1 MNKSIEVLKSIYK
14 PYRYT
19 IKGKS
24 TILETTCGDFIIKP
38 KNKDINELYTYLT
51 NRGFMNYPKIIDSSR
66 DEVNVFEYVED
77 IKLPKEQKCDDL
89 IEIIASLHNK
99 TSYFKEVSE
108 DKFKSIYEDIKSNI
122 SYLSNYY
129 NTLYEIGFNEVYA
142 TPSNYIFMRN
152 YFKINAALEYANSE
166 LNNWYSLVTNETKI
180 RVCLIH
186 NNLELNH
193 LLNNKLISW
202 DNYMIDTPVI
212 DIVKLYKKEWK
223 NINFSEI
230 LERYIYKFPLLD
242 YEKKLLF
249 ILISLPPQIKKS
261 NNEFEKCKVIS
272 EVMDYVFKTEELI
285 RPYNTKQE
293 EEK

>member
-1 MNKSIEVLKSIYK
+1 MNKSIEILKSIYK

-51 NRGFMNYPKIIDSSR
+51 NRGFINYPKIIDSSR

-77 IKLPKEQKCDDL
+77 VKLPKEQKCDDL

-108 DKFKSIYEDIKSNI
+108 DRFKSIYEDVLSNI
-122 SYLSNYY
+122 NYLSNYY

-142 TPSNYIFMRN
+142 SPSNYIFMRN
-152 YFKINAALEYANSE
+152 YYKLNSALEYAKSE
-166 LNNWYSLVTNETKI
+166 LENWYSLVTSETKI

-193 LLNNKLISW
+193 LLNDKLISW

-230 LERYIYKFPLLD
+230 LERYMYKFPLLE

-249 ILISLPPQIKKS
+249 ILISMPPEIKKS
-261 NNEFEKCKVIS
+261 DNEFEKCKVVS

-285 RPYNTKQE
+285 RPYNTEHE

>member
-38 KNKDINELYTYLT
+38 KNKDIIELYTYFT

-142 TPSNYIFMRN
+142 SPSNYIFMRN

-166 LNNWYSLVTNETKI
+166 LDNWYSLVTNETKI

-212 DIVKLYKKEWK
+212 DIVKLYKNEWK

-249 ILISLPPQIKKS
+249 ILISMPPQIKKS

>member
-142 TPSNYIFMRN
+142 SPSNYIFMRN

-166 LNNWYSLVTNETKI
+166 LDNWYSLVTNETKI

-193 LLNNKLISW
+193 LLNDKLISW

-212 DIVKLYKKEWK
+212 DIVKLYKNEWK

>member
-1 MNKSIEVLKSIYK
+1 MNKSIEILKSIYK

-142 TPSNYIFMRN
+142 SPSNYIFMRN

-166 LNNWYSLVTNETKI
+166 LDNWYSLVTNETKI

-212 DIVKLYKKEWK
+212 DIVKLYKNEWK

-249 ILISLPPQIKKS
+249 ILISMPPQIKKS